1 MQPDLV
7 QKLPDAAA
15 LDSLNIHT
23 LLLHPEVPYTTASQ
37 RPAPDASAAA
47 AGGFAPLIPTSLP
60 PAGFGAAAAASTA
73 WERGQLGTP
82 DTTCYIIYTSGST
95 GKPKGVVVIHQ
106 GLTAYVAW
114 FKTFFGITST
124 DVFMQKTPTNF
135 DASIDELWTSLSAG
149 CRLVVAAPEAH
160 RDVHSV
166 MMLIAR
172 CGLGHTQGT
181 SLLAWL
187 LTCLVACL
195 LTEGVAAH
203 VAPSAFSSGS
213 GNSFCQ
219 PPDARF
225 FLGPQLTPRPGFL
238 SRVAAGTL

>member
-1 MQPDLV
+1 MLPPQAVIVQPDLV

-15 LDSLNIHT
+15 LDSLSIHT
-23 LLLHPEVPYTTASQ
+23 LLLHPEVPYTAASQ
-37 RPAPDASAAA
+37 RPAHAARAA
-47 AGGFAPLIPTSLP
+47 AGGFAPLIPATLSV
-60 PAGFGAAAAASTA
+60 AGFGAAAAASPA
-73 WERGQLGTP
+73 WTRGQLGTP

-114 FKTFFGITST
+114 FKTFFGITSA

-172 CGLGHTQGT
+172 YASHMRKAL
-181 SLLAWL
+181 
-187 LTCLVACL
+187 ACL
-195 LTEGVAAH
+195 LAQGEAVA
-203 VAPSAFSSGS
+203 
-213 GNSFCQ
+213 C
-219 PPDARF
+219 
-225 FLGPQLTPRPGFL
+225 GPEH
-238 SRVAAGTL
+238 